1 MTVCVALPGKVT
13 AIGSPSAGMV
23 PGVVEFADRTD
34 DVNLLMVPDATV
46 GAYVVVHS
54 GYAIRVVTEHTA
66 ESAVRLLCP
75 NPEFGRTDAGDR

>member
-1 MTVCVALPGKVT
+1 MCVALPGRVT
-13 AIGSPSAGMV
+13 AIGTPSAGMV

-54 GYAIRVVTEHTA
+54 GYAIRVVNEHIA

-75 NPEFGRTDAGDR
+75 KPDLGRTDAGEI